1 MSNDPN
7 LKDKLAED
15 ARDLLALPGELHVD
29 PLEKKWLF
37 VSLGLIGIFVLAI
50 LYTAFAKHVHP
61 PGGME
66 TIDSA
71 RLHLGGEFAED
82 KLGVTTQADGSVKV
96 TLVAARYGFYPREIK
111 IPAGQPI
118 TFRIASADVLHGIH
132 IPMTNMGTM
141 VVPGYASTVTTT
153 FPKPGEYPMLCN
165 EYCGMGHDHMWS
177 KVEVVSQET
186 WRAGATNTQSTRR

>member
-1 MSNDPN
+1 MTNDPKKHN
-7 LKDKLAED
+7 LSDD
-15 ARDLLALPGELHVD
+15 AHHLMSLPSQLHVD
-29 PLEKKWLF
+29 PLEKKWIF
-37 VSLGLIGIFVLAI
+37 VALGLIGVFVAAI

-61 PGGME
+61 PGEME

-71 RLHLGGEFAED
+71 RLHLSDEFAED
-82 KLGVTTQADGSVKV
+82 KLGVVTQADGSVKV
-96 TLVAARYGFYPREIK
+96 TLVAARYGFYPREIL

-132 IPMTNMGTM
+132 VPMTNMGTM
-141 VVPGYASTVTTT
+141 VVPGYVSTVTTT

-177 KVEVVSQET
+177 KVTVVSRESWQ
-186 WRAGATNTQSTRR
+186 AGNTQTQGR